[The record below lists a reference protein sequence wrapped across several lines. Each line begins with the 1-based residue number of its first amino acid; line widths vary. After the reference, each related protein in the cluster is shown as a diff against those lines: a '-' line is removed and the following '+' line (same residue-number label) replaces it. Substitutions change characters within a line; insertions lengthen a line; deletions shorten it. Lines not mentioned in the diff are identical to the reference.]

1 MSNQNVIDS
10 ESPSKT
16 RFKTVLLGDSRVGKT
31 SIKRSYL
38 GLDFI
43 DNYEMTLG
51 VEISTKTMG
60 KNVLQIWDLAGQRGF
75 NALFSDHFANAEA
88 AVVVFDITNPKSFE
102 NLSRWIEMITI
113 QKKELLPTIIVGN
126 KSDLRGRSNI
136 EVSHQTAMD
145 YAQYLSN
152 NSIYEIPYIEASAL
166 TGLNI
171 SYIFEH
177 LIYTLNEISKH
188 KN

>member
-1 MSNQNVIDS
+1 MV
-10 ESPSKT
+10 
-16 RFKTVLLGDSRVGKT
+16 
-31 SIKRSYL
+31 
-38 GLDFI
+38 
-43 DNYEMTLG
+43 
-51 VEISTKTMG
+51 
-60 KNVLQIWDLAGQRGF
+60 
-75 NALFSDHFANAEA
+75 
-88 AVVVFDITNPKSFE
+88 
-102 NLSRWIEMITI
+102 TI
-113 QKKELLPTIIVGN
+113 QKKELLPTVIVGN